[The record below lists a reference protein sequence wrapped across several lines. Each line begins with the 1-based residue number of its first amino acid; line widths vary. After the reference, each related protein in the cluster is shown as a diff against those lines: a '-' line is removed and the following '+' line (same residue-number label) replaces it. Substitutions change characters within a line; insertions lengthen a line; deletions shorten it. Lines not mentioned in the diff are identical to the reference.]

1 MDKLIPSTP
10 VGLVILAAG
19 SSSRMGQ
26 PKQLLPYDGESLVR
40 RSARLG
46 LLSGCFPVTVVLGA
60 NSLLIGTELEDLPVF
75 VTENPDWEAGMASS
89 IRVGLAHTLHVL
101 PTVAAVII
109 TLCDQ
114 PLITPAFLHGLTEV
128 FAAVGKPIVATRY
141 GNTTGVPA
149 LFSRELFDTLEGLS
163 GQEGA
168 RKLIAGHP
176 DQVHTVSFPEAAL
189 DVDTPEDYLKL
200 IGGLI

>member
-1 MDKLIPSTP
+1 MEKLTPSTP

-60 NSLLIGTELEDLPVF
+60 NNLLIGTELEDLPVF
-75 VTENPDWEAGMASS
+75 VTQNPDWEAGMASS

-101 PTVAAVII
+101 PTVSAVLIA
-109 TLCDQ
+109 LCDQ
-114 PLITPAFLHGLTEV
+114 PLVTPAFLHGLTDAFV
-128 FAAVGKPIVATRY
+128 AVGKPIVATRY

-149 LFSRELFDTLEGLS
+149 LFSRQLFEELEGLA

-176 DQVHTVSFPEAAL
+176 DRVHAVPFPAAAL

>member
-1 MDKLIPSTP
+1 MDKLTPSVS

-26 PKQLLPYDGESLVR
+26 PKQLLTYEGESLVR
-40 RSARLG
+40 RSAGLG

-60 NSLLIGTELEDLPVF
+60 NNLLIGTELEDLPVF
-75 VTENPDWEAGMASS
+75 VTQNPDWEAGMASS
-89 IRVGLAHTLHVL
+89 IRVGLTHTLHVL
-101 PTVAAVII
+101 PTVEAVLIA
-109 TLCDQ
+109 LCDQ
-114 PLITPAFLHGLTEV
+114 PLVTPAFLHGLTEA
-128 FAAVGKPIVATRY
+128 FAASGKPIIATRY

-149 LFSRELFDTLEGLS
+149 LFSRELFHELEQLN

-168 RKLIAGHP
+168 RKLIATHA
-176 DQVHTVSFPEAAL
+176 DQVHAVAFPEAAL

>member
-1 MDKLIPSTP
+1 MDKLTPSTP

-89 IRVGLAHTLHVL
+89 IRAGL
-101 PTVAAVII
+101 
-109 TLCDQ
+109 
-114 PLITPAFLHGLTEV
+114 
-128 FAAVGKPIVATRY
+128 
-141 GNTTGVPA
+141 
-149 LFSRELFDTLEGLS
+149 
-163 GQEGA
+163 
-168 RKLIAGHP
+168 
-176 DQVHTVSFPEAAL
+176 VHT
-189 DVDTPEDYLKL
+189 
-200 IGGLI
+200 

>member
-1 MDKLIPSTP
+1 MDKLTPSTP

-19 SSSRMGQ
+19 NSSRMGQ
-26 PKQLLPYDGESLVR
+26 PKQLLPFDGESLVR
-40 RSARLG
+40 RSVRLG

-75 VTENPDWEAGMASS
+75 VAQNPDWEAGMASS
-89 IRVGLAHTLHVL
+89 IRAGLANTLHVL
-101 PTVAAVII
+101 PTVGAVII
-109 TLCDQ
+109 SLCDQ
-114 PLITPAFLHGLTEV
+114 PLVTPAFLHGLTDA
-128 FAAVGKPIVATRY
+128 FAATGKPIIATRY

-149 LFSRELFDTLEGLS
+149 LFSRELFDALDKLN

-168 RKLIAGHP
+168 RKLIATHP
-176 DQVHTVSFPEAAL
+176 EQVHAVPFPEAAL

>member
-1 MDKLIPSTP
+1 MDKLTPSTS

-19 SSSRMGQ
+19 CSSRMGQ

-75 VTENPDWEAGMASS
+75 VTQNPDWEAGMASS
-89 IRVGLAHTLHVL
+89 IKVGLAHTLHVL
-101 PTVAAVII
+101 PTVNAVII
-109 TLCDQ
+109 ALCDQ
-114 PLITPAFLHGLTEV
+114 PLVTPALLHGLTDAFV
-128 FAAVGKPIVATRY
+128 AAGKPIVATRY
-141 GNTTGVPA
+141 GDTTGVPA
-149 LFSRELFDTLEGLS
+149 LFGRELFEALERLN

-168 RKLIAGHP
+168 RKLIAGNP
-176 DQVHTVSFPEAAL
+176 EQVHTVPFPEAAL

-200 IGGLI
+200 IGGVI

>member
-60 NSLLIGTELEDLPVF
+60 NHLLIGTELEDLPVF

-89 IRVGLAHTLHVL
+89 IRAGLAHTLHVL

-109 TLCDQ
+109 ALCDQ

-128 FAAVGKPIVATRY
+128 FTAVEKPIVATRY

-149 LFSRELFDTLEGLS
+149 LFGRELFDALEQLTGRKGPASSLPATRTRYTLY
-163 GQEGA
+163 
-168 RKLIAGHP
+168 P
-176 DQVHTVSFPEAAL
+176 FPKPPSMWIRRRI
-189 DVDTPEDYLKL
+189 T
-200 IGGLI
+200 

>member
-1 MDKLIPSTP
+1 MDKLTPSTP

-26 PKQLLPYDGESLVR
+26 PKQLLPYDGESLMR

-75 VTENPDWEAGMASS
+75 VTQNPDWEAGMASS

-101 PTVAAVII
+101 PKVSAVII
-109 TLCDQ
+109 ALCDQ
-114 PLITPAFLHGLTEV
+114 PLVTSAFLHGLTDAFV
-128 FAAVGKPIVATRY
+128 AVGKPIVATRY
-141 GNTTGVPA
+141 GNITGVPA
-149 LFSRELFDTLEGLS
+149 LFSRELFDELEGLT

-168 RKLIAGHP
+168 RKLIASQP
-176 DQVHTVSFPEAAL
+176 DRVHAVPFPEAAL

-200 IGGLI
+200 IGGLS